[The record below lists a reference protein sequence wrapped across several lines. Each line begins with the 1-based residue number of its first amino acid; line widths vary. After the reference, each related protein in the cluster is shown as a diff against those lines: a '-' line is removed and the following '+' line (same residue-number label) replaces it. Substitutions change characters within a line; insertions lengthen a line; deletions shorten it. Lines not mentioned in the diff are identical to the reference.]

1 MSLGEIPSPSATE
14 LDTFKVFANSDYVD
28 LTRTSHK
35 KPAVVGGFGLD
46 SGGQGKATAF
56 EEEMERLGS
65 APAPSRTPTPEQTP
79 RRAPPTPPPHS
90 LAPNDSG
97 PRPSPYAISAPINP
111 EEDDALQFEM
121 LAAQLKAEEA
131 SRGRNPTPPRN
142 LDDDVLSVGSAR
154 SARSIHSVHTSV
166 SQREERA
173 RRAFRRPEGP
183 DPRVHREGRDPGPE
197 RERRD
202 ENENTVPEIVAEKE
216 ALLAELRSLVKQ
228 GAATLSR
235 EFSMADSLQSLQFEY
250 ERIQSDLGASQTVE
264 MAKGGIKMGI
274 GVLEMVAKR
283 QGMTSIDG
291 WYASACGDMS
301 KYNRPLHRLYKKYWR
316 RAPSSPMMELAFL
329 IFGSAAWTV
338 MQNKMGLGP
347 PSRATS
353 PSGASS
359 DRMANTTGMAGAS
372 GAGAHVHVQPRYE
385 PPSSNAGAGAGAGAS
400 AGASAPTRPMRPP
413 QVSGITVGSSWV
425 EAAGGGAGAG
435 GAGGAAGVAA
445 TGAGGAASLG
455 VAAPTES
462 SELRSLRSHL
472 EETRR
477 QQEEQAQRI
486 GRLGEEIQARDER
499 LLEALQKLASVTPAP
514 APAPA
519 LAHANDPAQSS
530 ALSESDLEE
539 EESAS
544 DGIGVGQ
551 GLGRVLK
558 LKSTPSASS
567 RRSGK
572 SGSRNAN
579 AKRLGSTSIIRVGP

>member
-1 MSLGEIPSPSATE
+1 MSSGEIPSPSATE
-14 LDTFKVFANSDYVD
+14 FDTFKVFANSDYVD
-28 LTRTSHK
+28 LTRTNHK
-35 KPAVVGGFGLD
+35 KPAMVGGLGLD
-46 SGGQGKATAF
+46 SGGQGKGTAF

-65 APAPSRTPTPEQTP
+65 SPHPSRTPTPAETP

-90 LAPNDSG
+90 G
-97 PRPSPYAISAPINP
+97 PRPSPYAIAAPMNP

-121 LAAQLKAEEA
+121 LAAQLTAEEA

-142 LDDDVLSVGSAR
+142 LDDDELSVGSAR
-154 SARSIHSVHTSV
+154 SARSVHTSV

-183 DPRVHREGRDPGPE
+183 DPRVNQTGRGGPGPE
-197 RERRD
+197 REQRD
-202 ENENTVPEIVAEKE
+202 DNENTVPEIVAEKE

-359 DRMANTTGMAGAS
+359 DRTAGIASMAGMTSSS

-385 PPSSNAGAGAGAGAS
+385 PPSSNAGA
-400 AGASAPTRPMRPP
+400 SAPSRPMRPP

-425 EAAGGGAGAG
+425 EAAGG
-435 GAGGAAGVAA
+435 AAGPAGPAGPAAPAAA

-455 VAAPTES
+455 VAAPSEA

-477 QQEEQAQRI
+477 QQEEQSQRI

-499 LLEALQKLASVTPAP
+499 LLEALQRLASVAP
-514 APAPA
+514 APAAA
-519 LAHANDPAQSS
+519 LSHANDPAQSS

-539 EESAS
+539 ENAS
-544 DGIGVGQ
+544 DGIGMGQ

-572 SGSRNAN
+572 SGSRNAR
-579 AKRLGSTSIIRVGP
+579 RLGSTTSIIRVGP

>member
-1 MSLGEIPSPSATE
+1 
-14 LDTFKVFANSDYVD
+14 
-28 LTRTSHK
+28 
-35 KPAVVGGFGLD
+35 
-46 SGGQGKATAF
+46 
-56 EEEMERLGS
+56 
-65 APAPSRTPTPEQTP
+65 
-79 RRAPPTPPPHS
+79 
-90 LAPNDSG
+90 
-97 PRPSPYAISAPINP
+97 
-111 EEDDALQFEM
+111 
-121 LAAQLKAEEA
+121 
-131 SRGRNPTPPRN
+131 
-142 LDDDVLSVGSAR
+142 
-154 SARSIHSVHTSV
+154 
-166 SQREERA
+166 
-173 RRAFRRPEGP
+173 
-183 DPRVHREGRDPGPE
+183 
-197 RERRD
+197 
-202 ENENTVPEIVAEKE
+202 
-216 ALLAELRSLVKQ
+216 
-228 GAATLSR
+228 
-235 EFSMADSLQSLQFEY
+235 MADSLQALQFEY
-250 ERIQSDLGASQTVE
+250 ERIQSDIGASQTVE

-347 PSRATS
+347 PSRASS

-359 DRMANTTGMAGAS
+359 DRMASTTGLAGAS
-372 GAGAHVHVQPRYE
+372 AAGAHVHVQPRYE
-385 PPSSNAGAGAGAGAS
+385 PPSSNAGAGAGAS
-400 AGASAPTRPMRPP
+400 VPTRPMRPP

-425 EAAGGGAGAG
+425 EAAGG
-435 GAGGAAGVAA
+435 AGGAAGSAA
-445 TGAGGAASLG
+445 TGAGGAASPP
-455 VAAPTES
+455 VES

-499 LLEALQKLASVTPAP
+499 LLEALQRLASVTP

-544 DGIGVGQ
+544 DGIGMGQ